1 MDPVMDPAPFPS
13 FLALGCAEES
23 PCNPS
28 IEVDAVRT
36 SERGRIAG
44 RSRRA
49 LRTKLPWAYTESF
62 EGKGPEGR
70 DNCN

>member
-49 LRTKLPWAYTESF
+49 LRTKAAVGVHRVVR
-62 EGKGPEGR
+62 GKRTGGER
-70 DNCN
+70 YL